1 MIFRVGKMK
10 LPDLMKKF
18 KPKLKELERLHKKV
32 VSKENE
38 TRRLTQMIEVL
49 ESENKKLEEMLFF
62 ILFKDLATQD
72 IDTLKFPRFSMVI
85 DKNNERVVFTQLA
98 TELWRLYEE
107 KPLTEFLD
115 AVIDIMEKNLTKWD
129 EHLTNQLKRLRSRY
143 QQLKERYELLKGL
156 KAFVSK

>member
-1 MIFRVGKMK
+1 MIRVGKMK
-10 LPDLMKKF
+10 LPDLMKRYE
-18 KPKLKELERLHKKV
+18 PKLKELERLHKKV
-32 VSKENE
+32 ASKEDE
-38 TRRLTQMIEVL
+38 TQRLTKMIEML
-49 ESENKKLEEMLFF
+49 ESENKKLEEKLFF

-107 KPLTEFLD
+107 RPLTEFLD
-115 AVIDIMEKNLTKWD
+115 AIISVMEENLTKWD
-129 EHLTNQLKRLRSRY
+129 KHLTNQLGRLKSKY
-143 QQLKERYELLKGL
+143 QRLKERYELLKGL